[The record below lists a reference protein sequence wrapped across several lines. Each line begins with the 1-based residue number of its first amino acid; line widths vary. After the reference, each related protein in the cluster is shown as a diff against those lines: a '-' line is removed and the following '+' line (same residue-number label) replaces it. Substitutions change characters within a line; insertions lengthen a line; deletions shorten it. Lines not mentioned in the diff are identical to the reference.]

1 MSIKIISNTITER
14 PKFIIFIILALT
26 IIFGYFASTIE
37 VSTDWRTFLP
47 DDNEEVNAYFEI
59 IDEYGNIEFV
69 QILVESNNDENDILT
84 REAFSEMLNVENAIV
99 ENAQLNSTL
108 LKSSQLPYG
117 LLSIADIVTQTVYT
131 EHLNMKLNEIMSNMN
146 DSNMV
151 IDQNILLE
159 DITRSLMSLTFQDK
173 LIVTEGGSISTNLLN
188 MDLQLDFSGL
198 DDTIIKGTIHWLLSN
213 DSIADQR
220 KNSINSLFSNDFDA
234 NSIQP
239 KAKATFI
246 MVQLDGS
253 STQDNIEECELKI
266 IEITD
271 MYEESTRMNVMGL
284 GLMDHTIEKL
294 TEETVM
300 TVVPISLALVTVIL
314 LIIYRRI
321 SDTILGLIG
330 LGIAM
335 VWMLGI
341 GSFFGSSINEITAVT
356 PALLIGLGID
366 YSIHIILRYR
376 EGLREGRGIIDSSK
390 ASISFVGSAL
400 LLATAT
406 TMIAFLSNIS
416 SPLPPIREFGIL
428 SSIGIASSFI
438 IMITFV
444 PSIRILLD
452 EHRKKRGK
460 AVINGSNEL
469 NKVNKENGNKDDMG
483 RIEVFSKD
491 KVKIQWHEVKGSG
504 IQVLNKILGAGAY
517 SAEHHPYI
525 TLAVVA
531 IIASVSLFGALQVET
546 EYDEKE
552 FLPDNIDLT
561 YTMQYLD
568 DNFQTSM
575 TKLALILVE
584 GNITNPEIVRAVNET
599 IDNMR
604 DDKHIIVIQ
613 DMPMVES
620 IFTLMSQYAEV
631 NHTFAGMYSNSD
643 NNNDGRPDTNFT
655 MLFEWIYTNSDEGEL
670 FLHRTDGRFDGTVI
684 RIQTNAET
692 TSIEQERLYNDLEV
706 DIAPLNDMKRNGE
719 ITSVVLTGMPILGYI
734 ITSDLQ
740 KSVNNSIII
749 TIMVCFVIL
758 TLLFGILKKSWILGI
773 ITTLPV
779 VFVLLM
785 GVGTMYLLGISINPM
800 TSLVGSLT
808 IGLGITYSIHITQ
821 RFLEEID
828 RFDDIDKA
836 CRYTVSHTG
845 TALFGAAVTTIAG
858 FGALGFSDLTPLRQF
873 GMIIIITI
881 FYSMIVSVFILP
893 VMLVIWAKWNRK
905 KMMKINR
912 QIKNSPLENRNWNG
926 EIHNGGEKY
935 HR

>member
-1 MSIKIISNTITER
+1 MQMKIIGKTISER
-14 PKFIIFIILALT
+14 PKLVLILILTLT
-26 IIFGYFASTIE
+26 IIFAYFASTIE

-47 DDNEEVNAYFEI
+47 DDNEEVDAYFEI

-69 QILVESNNDENDILT
+69 QILVESNTDENDILT
-84 REAFSEMLNVENAIV
+84 REAFSEMLNVEKTIF

-108 LKSSQLPYG
+108 MKSSQLPYG
-117 LLSIADIVTQTVYT
+117 LLSVADIVTQAVYT
-131 EHLNMKLNEIMSNMN
+131 EHLNVKLNEIMSGMN

-151 IDQNILLE
+151 IDQSILL
-159 DITRSLMSLTFQDK
+159 DHVTRSVMSLTFHDK
-173 LIVTEGGSISTNLLN
+173 LIITEGGFITTNILN
-188 MDLQLDFSGL
+188 MNIQMNFAGL
-198 DDTIIKGTIHWLLSN
+198 NDTIIKGTIHWLLSN
-213 DSIADQR
+213 DTISNQR
-220 KNSINSLFSNDFDA
+220 KNSISSLFSNDFDVS
-234 NSIQP
+234 SIQP

-253 STQDNIEECELKI
+253 SSQDNIEECELKI
-266 IEITD
+266 IDITD

-284 GLMDHTIEKL
+284 GLMDHTIEEL
-294 TEETVM
+294 TEDTVIR
-300 TVVPISLALVTVIL
+300 VVPIALILVTLIL
-314 LIIYRRI
+314 LIVYRRI

-376 EGLREGRGIIDSSK
+376 EGLREGRGIIHSSK

-428 SSIGIASSFI
+428 CSIGIASSFI
-438 IMITFV
+438 VMITFV

-452 EHRKKRGK
+452 EHRKKRGRT
-460 AVINGSNEL
+460 VINGFKEL
-469 NKVNKENGNKDDMG
+469 NKVNKKNGNVDD
-483 RIEVFSKD
+483 RERKEIFSKD
-491 KVKIQWHEVKGSG
+491 DVKAQWHEVKGSG
-504 IQVLNKILGAGAY
+504 IQKLNKIFGAGAY

-525 TLAVVA
+525 ALAIVA
-531 IIASVSLFGALQVET
+531 VIALVSLFGALQVET

-561 YTMQYLD
+561 YTIQYLD

-575 TKLALILVE
+575 TKIALIIVK
-584 GNITNPEIVRAVNET
+584 GNVTNPEIVNAVDET
-599 IDNMR
+599 IDNMV
-604 DDKHIIVIQ
+604 DDKYIVAIQ
-613 DMPMVES
+613 NEPMVES
-620 IFTLMSQYAEV
+620 IFTLMGQYVEINQA
-631 NHTFAGMYSNSD
+631 FAQMYKDSD
-643 NNNDGRPDTNFT
+643 NNNDGRPDTNIT
-655 MLFEWIYTNSDEGEL
+655 MLFKWIYNNSDEGEL
-670 FLHRTDGRFDGTVI
+670 FLHRTDGRFDGIVI

-692 TSIEQERLYNDLEV
+692 TSIEQEQLYNDLKM
-706 DIAPLNDMKRNGE
+706 DIKPLDDLKKNGE
-719 ITSVVLTGMPILGYI
+719 ITSVALTGMPILGYI

-740 KSVNNSIII
+740 KSVNNSILI
-749 TIMVCFVIL
+749 TIVVCLIIL
-758 TLLFGILKKSWILGI
+758 TVMFGILKRSWVLGL
-773 ITTLPV
+773 ITTMPV

-785 GVGTMYLLGISINPM
+785 SVGTMYLLGISINPM

-836 CRYTVSHTG
+836 CRYTVTHTG

-858 FGALGFSDLTPLRQF
+858 
-873 GMIIIITI
+873 
-881 FYSMIVSVFILP
+881 
-893 VMLVIWAKWNRK
+893 
-905 KMMKINR
+905 
-912 QIKNSPLENRNWNG
+912 
-926 EIHNGGEKY
+926 
-935 HR
+935 